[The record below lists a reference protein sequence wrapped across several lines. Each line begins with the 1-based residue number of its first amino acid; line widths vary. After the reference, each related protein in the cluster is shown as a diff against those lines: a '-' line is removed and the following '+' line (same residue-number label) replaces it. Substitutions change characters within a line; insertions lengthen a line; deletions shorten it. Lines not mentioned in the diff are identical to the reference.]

1 MAMPAGGEEDAARAA
16 GAGAGESADSAE
28 ILRIARLMRID
39 VGDAGGAEA
48 REHVE
53 KVRTMLGYFEILD
66 RAGVGGGE
74 GAGGEGAVG
83 VRLADLRGDE
93 PEEGGAGAVEA
104 AGRYARVQREGG
116 AYVRAPAMRP

>member
-1 MAMPAGGEEDAARAA
+1 MHAGGEEYAARGAA
-16 GAGAGESADSAE
+16 GPGESADSAE

-66 RAGVGGGE
+66 RAGGGGGE
-74 GAGGEGAVG
+74 GAGGGGGAG

-104 AGRYARVQREGG
+104 GRYARVQREGG

>member
-1 MAMPAGGEEDAARAA
+1 MPAGGEKDAARGATAA
-16 GAGAGESADSAE
+16 AGESADSAE

-66 RAGVGGGE
+66 RAGDGGGE
-74 GAGGEGAVG
+74 GAGGGGGAG
-83 VRLADLRGDE
+83 VQLADLREDE
-93 PEEGGAGAVEA
+93 PEEGGAGAVE

>member
-1 MAMPAGGEEDAARAA
+1 MHAGGEEYAARGAA
-16 GAGAGESADSAE
+16 GPGESADSAE

-66 RAGVGGGE
+66 RAGGGGGE
-74 GAGGEGAVG
+74 GSGGEGSGG
-83 VRLADLRGDE
+83 VQLADLREDE
-93 PEEGGAGAVEA
+93 PEEGGAGAVE